1 MSPSQ
6 HQEQEA
12 VNPKASVAE
21 QRSEA
26 PGPDWK
32 PPAWRE
38 VLHTL
43 RPREEAVLDMPLRA
57 VAEQVAVAVAVAVE
71 AITQVAIPQREPRYQ
86 EESLEVAPHIQM
98 VNPTC

>member
-1 MSPSQ
+1 MSPFRR
-6 HQEQEA
+6 QEKEA
-12 VNPKASVAE
+12 VNPRASVAE
-21 QRSEA
+21 ERSEA

-43 RPREEAVLDMPLRA
+43 RPREEAVLDMPHRA
-57 VAEQVAVAVAVAVE
+57 VAEQVVVAVE

-98 VNPTC
+98 VSPTC